1 MKRPNLQTQVLRVLE
16 DNQKNNGSF
25 LNYDDLASAVY
36 GNGYI
41 RKTASIL
48 IQNIKNSMGHVRELA
63 DTNGLLIIPLRK
75 PTKANESN
83 KWQVVGWKIAVK
95 GFDEQYIA
103 DELLFRKRNG
113 EARNA
118 STMRF
123 LSIAR
128 ENKLISKDKCKE
140 LHMHLQEAM

>member
-16 DNQKNNGSF
+16 DNMKNNGSF

-41 RKTASIL
+41 RKTANIL
-48 IQNIKNSMGHVRELA
+48 IQNIKNSMCHVRELA
-63 DTNGLLIIPLRK
+63 DTNGILIIPLRK
-75 PTKANESN
+75 PTQSNKNN

-95 GFDEQYIA
+95 GFDEQYIQ
-103 DELLFRKRNG
+103 DELLFKKRNG
-113 EARNA
+113 EARAA

-123 LSIAR
+123 LAIAS

-140 LHMHLQEAM
+140 LKAELQLSR